1 VRRTVLSAL
10 RGAVAV
16 FGLVSLLLLSSPS
29 AWAREYAPPPSG
41 GGLVENTDGTW
52 SFYSAGGS
60 TPLRTYSSAEHET
73 LRRLAVGLELDTG
86 TTGQTANVVSGIG
99 STEVAEDETLASRL
113 RTGELYKSPGEAEV
127 GDGVI
132 EADEAI
138 GTLPEKAYVLNVADD
153 VFANPGPFRIGVG
166 IGAGLGELYTLP
178 VVPGGTTTIVEAAP
192 REDDEVIRNYYRHF
206 RYPPGIGIFPKVTGK
221 ATCEEL
227 LPYGTDEEVVEERDS
242 MLASFEA
249 HGFALTDY
257 CEYADINYESW
268 STYEYYYCEH
278 GCSWSFKET
287 EPELSRR
294 TGAWGG
300 TPPMP
305 PCPSNWVPCAH
316 AVFKDEGEQVHL
328 YVDDGEARPGAFPA
342 SGVASLKTAESSSSE
357 VSPQSAL
364 KTPVSPAEP
373 RIGATPYVG
382 FLLGPEDGLVP
393 GIEGPGVPNPFRSPR
408 ASEGWG
414 GLGSGSGG
422 PGFEGGEAGLG
433 PWLAR
438 NGGGGGGKK
447 RGAGAFG
454 SGAQARPDWHPCFAG
469 KPVNCATGNEVESQT
484 DLTVGGRGPELKLT
498 RTYNSQL
505 AAEQST
511 PGPFGY
517 GWTGSYS
524 SHLELADEG
533 KEATVYQEDGSTVA
547 YTKSGETWTP
557 TGRLVEATLAG
568 EGSGYV
574 YTLPDQV
581 KVHFNST
588 GELTKEEDR
597 NGNALTV
604 GYNTKGLLESVTS
617 SAGHKIMLAYNS
629 ADEVES
635 ASDPMGH
642 TVKYS
647 YESGKLASVTLPG
660 ETSPR
665 WQFKYNSSHELTSET
680 DGRGNATTIEY
691 NDAEQVVSQ
700 TDAMHRTR
708 KWSYAATA
716 GLGTETTITEPNG
729 SATVERFNEDG
740 EPTSV
745 TRALGTSIAATTTD
759 GYNGAGELIAVTD
772 PDGYKTEYGYN
783 SSGDMTSEKNA
794 DGDET
799 KWEYDSTH
807 DVTGITQP
815 NGEKTTIERDGHGN
829 ALKVSRPA
837 PGETTQVTKYKYDS
851 HGDVE
856 TMTDPLG
863 YEWKYEYDGYGDRTA
878 ETDPEG
884 NKRTLGFN
892 EDSQETSTVSPRG
905 HVKGAKESSFT
916 TTIERTA
923 LGQVKAV
930 TNPLKDKA
938 EYTYDADGD
947 LETVTDP
954 EANRTTY
961 TYNADDEPVKTEEPN
976 KTITETEY
984 NSEGQVIA
992 QADGNKHTTKYERN
1006 ALGEVTEEVNPLS
1019 QKTKKEYDAAGN
1031 LVKLIDA
1038 EGRTTTYRY
1047 DPANRLVEVTYSD
1060 GKTPTDKY
1068 EYNSDGDRTKIVD
1081 GTGETT
1087 NTFDKLDR
1095 LTESK
1100 NGHGET
1106 VKYEYNLDNNPVKV
1120 TYPNG
1125 KAVTRAYDK
1134 DDRLESVTDWLEH
1147 TTSFAYNPDSDL
1159 ASTTFPT
1166 ATGDVDKYGYNDADA
1181 MSEVEMNKGSE
1192 ALASIEYTRDK
1203 DGGVTKATDKG
1214 LAGEEK
1220 ESFSYDENSR
1230 VTKGAGVTYKYDAAN
1245 NPTTVGSDTYAYN
1258 SADEL
1263 ETATASKKTADTY
1276 TFNEV
1281 GERTKTTPASG
1292 PATSY
1297 GYDEAGNL
1305 ISVTRPKEGE
1315 TPAIE
1320 DSYAY
1325 NGEGL
1330 RASETVGATTS
1341 YLAWDTVELELPLIL
1356 SNGADS
1362 FVYGPSG
1369 VPIEQINNS
1378 TSAVTY
1384 LHHDQQGSTRLLTG
1398 EGGKTEATFT
1408 YGAYGEPTGH
1418 TGTATTPL
1426 GYGGQ
1431 YTSSDTGLVYMRA
1444 RVYDP
1449 ATAQFVSAD
1458 PLVKFTRAPYTYSGD
1473 NPVNHRD
1480 PSGLVTVG
1488 ICVSG
1493 EVALG
1498 VRVGGGVCGQL
1509 SSSGQ
1514 IGVTGTVNGGI
1525 ASGAGVSAGIG
1536 VQGSNAERIEELGGP
1551 FVHLGGSVHAG
1562 GGVSADTFYGGAN
1575 ACGNRITGGEI
1586 SLGVGGGADQY
1597 GGVSETE
1604 TFAVGL

>member
-1 VRRTVLSAL
+1 MSAL
-10 RGAVAV
+10 RRAAVVCWLAP
-16 FGLVSLLLLSSPS
+16 LLLVFPAL
-29 AWAREYAPPPSG
+29 AGAREYAPPPSG
-41 GGLVENTDGTW
+41 GGLVENPDGTW

-60 TPLRTYSSAEHET
+60 TPLRTYSSSEHET
-73 LRRLAVGLELDTG
+73 LQRLAAGLELDTG
-86 TTGQTANVVSGIG
+86 TTGQTASVVSGIG
-99 STEVAEDETLASRL
+99 GTEVTEDETLASRL

-138 GTLPEKAYVLNVADD
+138 STLPKKAYVLNTADD

-178 VVPGGTTTIVEAAP
+178 AVPGGTTTIEEAAP

-206 RYPPGIGIFPKVTGK
+206 RYPPGVGIFPKVTGK

-257 CEYADINYESW
+257 CEYADINLETW

-287 EPELSRR
+287 EPELSRE

-305 PCPSNWVPCAH
+305 PCPGNWVPCAH
-316 AVFKDEGEQVHL
+316 TVLRDEGEQVRL
-328 YVDDGEARPGAFPA
+328 YVDDNEAKPGAFPA
-342 SGVASLKTAESSSSE
+342 SGVASLKTARSSSSE
-357 VSPQSAL
+357 VSPESKL
-364 KTPVSPAEP
+364 KVPVSPSEA
-373 RIGATPYVG
+373 RIGATKYVE
-382 FLLGPEDGLVP
+382 FLLNNEGGGLLP
-393 GIEGPGVPNPFRSPR
+393 GLEGPGVPNPFRSPR
-408 ASEGWG
+408 EPESWG
-414 GLGSGSGG
+414 GFGSGSG
-422 PGFEGGEAGLG
+422 PGLEGGEAGLG
-433 PWLAR
+433 PVLSR

-447 RGAGAFG
+447 RGSGALG
-454 SGAQARPDWHPCFAG
+454 SGGQARPDWHPCFAG
-469 KPVNCATGNEVESQT
+469 KPVNCATGNEVESQA
-484 DLTVGGRGPELKLT
+484 DLTVGGRGPELRLT
-498 RTYNSQL
+498 RIYNSQL

-524 SHLELADEG
+524 SHLELTDEG
-533 KEATVYQEDGSTVA
+533 KEATVYQEDGSTVSYA
-547 YTKSGETWTP
+547 KSGESWTP
-557 TGRLVEATLAG
+557 VGALVEATLAD

-574 YTLPDQV
+574 YTLPDQL
-581 KVHFNST
+581 KLHFNST
-588 GELTKEEDR
+588 GGLTKEEDR
-597 NGNALTV
+597 NGNALTMA
-604 GYNTKGLLESVTS
+604 YNAKGQLESVTS
-617 SAGHKIMLAYNS
+617 SAGHKITLVYN
-629 ADEVES
+629 AEGRVES

-642 TVKYS
+642 TVKYA
-647 YESGKLASVTLPG
+647 YEGGKLASVTQLG

-665 WQFKYNSSHELTSET
+665 WQFKYNGSHELTSET
-680 DGRGNATTIEY
+680 DGRGNATTIDY
-691 NDAEQVVSQ
+691 NVVEQVVSQ

-729 SATVERFNEDG
+729 SITVERFNEVG

-745 TRALGTSIAATTTD
+745 TRAAGTSLAATTTD
-759 GYNGAGELIAVTD
+759 EYNGAGELIAVID
-772 PDGYKTEYGYN
+772 PNEHKTEYGYN
-783 SSGDMTSEKNA
+783 AKGDLTSEKNA

-799 KWEYDSTH
+799 KWEYNSTH

-815 NGEKTTIERDGHGN
+815 NGEKTTIERDSHGN

-856 TMTDPLG
+856 SMTDTLG
-863 YEWKYEYDGYGDRTA
+863 HEWKYEYDAYGDRDA

-884 NKRTLGFN
+884 NKRTWGFN
-892 EDSQETSTVSPRG
+892 ENSQETSTVSPRG

-923 LGQVKAV
+923 KNQVKSV
-930 TNPLKDKA
+930 TNPLKDKT
-938 EYTYDADGD
+938 EYSYDTDGD

-954 EANRTTY
+954 EANKTTY
-961 TYNADDEPVKTEEPN
+961 TYNDDDEPVKTEEPN

-984 NSEGQVIA
+984 NSEAQVVA
-992 QADGNKHTTKYERN
+992 QTDGNKHTTKYERN

-1019 QKTKKEYDAAGN
+1019 QKTKKEYDADGN
-1031 LVKLIDA
+1031 LVKLTDA
-1038 EGRTTTYRY
+1038 EGRTTTYKY
-1047 DPANRLVEVTYSD
+1047 DPANRLIEVSYSD

-1068 EYNSDGDRTKIVD
+1068 EYNSDGDRTKMVD
-1081 GTGETT
+1081 GTGETV
-1087 NTFDKLDR
+1087 NTYDQLDR

-1106 VKYEYNLDNNPVKV
+1106 VKYEYNLDNNPVKI

-1214 LAGEEK
+1214 LPGEEK
-1220 ESFSYDENSR
+1220 QSYSYDENSR
-1230 VTKGAGVTYKYDAAN
+1230 VTKGAGVTYKYDGAN
-1245 NPTTVGSDTYAYN
+1245 DPTTIGSDTYAYN
-1258 SADEL
+1258 SEDEL

-1341 YLAWDTVELELPLIL
+1341 YLAWDTAEVELPLIL
-1356 SNGADS
+1356 SNGAYD
-1362 FVYGPSG
+1362 FVYGPGG
-1369 VPIEQINNS
+1369 VPVEQINS
-1378 TSAVTY
+1378 EGHVLY

-1398 EGGKTEATFT
+1398 EGGKTEATAT

-1426 GYGGQ
+1426 GYDGQ
-1431 YTSSDTGLVYMRA
+1431 YTSSDTGLIYMRA
-1444 RVYDP
+1444 RTYDP
-1449 ATAQFVSAD
+1449 ATAQFLTQD
-1458 PLVKFTRAPYTYSGD
+1458 PLDVVTQEPYNYAGD
-1473 NPVNHRD
+1473 NPVNDGDPTGLFLGIPGTPSTSEIVGAIGKHFGQIAAVTAAGVCIAASAGVCVGAILIGGSANAVVIAANGGSTDEQVLNGVATAAGAIPAAALARATAAASRAGIELLPAGIKQGINAFVGLPGFVAGLLR
-1480 PSGLVTVG
+1480 PSG
-1488 ICVSG
+1488 
-1493 EVALG
+1493 
-1498 VRVGGGVCGQL
+1498 
-1509 SSSGQ
+1509 
-1514 IGVTGTVNGGI
+1514 NG
-1525 ASGAGVSAGIG
+1525 
-1536 VQGSNAERIEELGGP
+1536 
-1551 FVHLGGSVHAG
+1551 
-1562 GGVSADTFYGGAN
+1562 
-1575 ACGNRITGGEI
+1575 C
-1586 SLGVGGGADQY
+1586 
-1597 GGVSETE
+1597 
-1604 TFAVGL
+1604 